1 MKIDSAPIDTDT
13 FEALRDLFGEEFEA
27 LLCGY
32 LVNAPEL
39 AAQIAAAVQ
48 AQNTA
53 EVAAAAH
60 QLKATSATFGAL
72 PLTEI
77 AEQIESQ
84 ASAGNL
90 RGCRTLVDSCLDEAD
105 RVSRALKSACPVPGC

>member
-1 MKIDSAPIDTDT
+1 MKIDLAPIETDT

-27 LLCGY
+27 LLRDY
-32 LVNAPEL
+32 LVNAPDL

-48 AQNTA
+48 EQNSA
-53 EVAAAAH
+53 AVAAAAH

-90 RGCRTLVDSCLDEAD
+90 CECRQLVDSCLDEAD
-105 RVSRALKSACPVPGC
+105 RVSRALKSACPVPGR